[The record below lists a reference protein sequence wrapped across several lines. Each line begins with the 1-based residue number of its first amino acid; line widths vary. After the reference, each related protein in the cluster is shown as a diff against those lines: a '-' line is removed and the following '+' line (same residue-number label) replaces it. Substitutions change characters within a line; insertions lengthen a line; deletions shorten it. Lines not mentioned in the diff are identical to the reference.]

1 MMKIKSIKTLIIP
14 TNFAFPTKHSY
25 KLFFSFLPR
34 FFLPFSKKRF
44 GFYFRSG
51 GLFEDVIF
59 VFLLLGAS
67 SVSAEEKS
75 ADQWQYDFQVYMWG
89 ATFKNNLVNGDS
101 VTITFSDMIKNLKL
115 AGMVTFG
122 ARNDK
127 FSMMTDV
134 IHLRLE
140 MQIKKR

>member
-1 MMKIKSIKTLIIP
+1 MKNRKQGRKTPEVFAGRILQKYLSLI
-14 TNFAFPTKHSY
+14 
-25 KLFFSFLPR
+25 
-34 FFLPFSKKRF
+34 
-44 GFYFRSG
+44 
-51 GLFEDVIF
+51 IF